1 MIRKR
6 VLAWV
11 LDKVAHVIDKACV
24 LTGHRW
30 CHKFASASLDLWAK
44 VDKLEEDR

>member
-11 LDKVAHVIDKACV
+11 LDKLAYAVDNACV
-24 LTGHRW
+24 LTGHRF
-30 CHKFASASLDLWAK
+30 CHRFASVAFKLWAK
-44 VDKLEEDR
+44 VDKLEEGK